1 MITAAPTPA
10 LESQQPSTVIHAMTT
25 NPDETIVPEADFAER
40 VRHNQQ
46 NLGAGGVGLRP
57 PVSDAT
63 GGLVRPLGAFE
74 RMFHL
79 SEQKS
84 TKHFCVVAELADD
97 LDPAVLGAGLLA
109 VQRRHPLLNV
119 HVEDHPQ
126 TRLGFYRPTSVP
138 PIPVKV
144 VDAETG
150 KTWRDLVAEELTRPF
165 DRSCA
170 PMTRVALLRSGPI
183 TPAAI
188 VLTVDHAIVDGLSAA
203 YLLRDLFCALNGH
216 DLTALPVPQSQEN
229 LIGRVREKEPAAALA
244 ANSLPPAPSQPDW
257 LATPSSIRPFDG
269 AVPHLSAASFDEDLT
284 RRLVTR
290 ARAER
295 TTVHSALV
303 SAMSQVIIES
313 GRNEFV
319 RMLTPIDIRTHLGV
333 GDDICLYISAA
344 RTVFIRHE
352 LTDLWEMAR
361 TVGDQLAG
369 ARSVSTLFAAS
380 AATEQFIPVDAT
392 TEDAESFTIAG
403 LSFEAFASNLGVLDM
418 GTPLVVRPLAI
429 WGPAILGQV
438 QGELSAGIC
447 TFNGQLRIVSA
458 SHDPL
463 SDYLDRV
470 CDVLDAAC

>member
-1 MITAAPTPA
+1 MIGRD
-10 LESQQPSTVIHAMTT
+10 S
-25 NPDETIVPEADFAER
+25 DFD
-40 VRHNQQ
+40 
-46 NLGAGGVGLRP
+46 AGGVGLRP
-57 PVSDAT
+57 PVGDAT

-97 LDPAVLGAGLLA
+97 LDPAALGAGLLA

-126 TRLGFYRPTSVP
+126 TRLGFYRPASVP
-138 PIPVKV
+138 PIRVTV

-170 PMTRVALLRSGPI
+170 PMTRVVLLRSGPS

-203 YLLRDLFCALNGH
+203 YMLRDLFSALNGH
-216 DLTALPVPQSQEN
+216 DLTALPVPPSQEN
-229 LIGRVREKEPAAALA
+229 LIGALRDAQPAVALA
-244 ANSLPPAPSQPDW
+244 VNSPPAPAQPAW
-257 LATPSSIRPFDG
+257 LATLSTIRPFDG
-269 AVPHLSAASFDEDLT
+269 AVPHLSAASFNEDLT

-295 TTVHSALV
+295 STVHSALV

-319 RMLTPIDIRTHLGV
+319 RMLTPIDIRTRLGV

-344 RTVFIRHE
+344 RTAFIRQE

-369 ARSVSTLFAAS
+369 ARSVPTLFAAS

-392 TEDAESFTIAG
+392 TEDAEAFTIAG

-418 GTPLVVRPLAI
+418 GTRQAVRPVAI
-429 WGPAILGQV
+429 WGPATLGQI

-470 CDVLDAAC
+470 RDVLDAAC